1 MKRHSS
7 LIPLSHDHHH
17 ALVQARRLRR
27 AAGGDPTARRA
38 ATASFLRFFSD
49 ESVRHFRQEEERLFP
64 VLVDVASA
72 EELLVKALL
81 DHQRLRALVAR
92 LDQNLSRGGTDAL
105 LMRELA
111 DQLENHIRLEE
122 RRLFPLMEEIAAE
135 ALGRLDL
142 AWRRAGAET
151 VVDLLAPLGR
161 GPSWSIDTDDLN
173 ATLLV
178 WDSGEG
184 SPEHVNA
191 ELDVLILV
199 LAGSA
204 TVTINGDPYATQAG
218 DAIVLTKGSSRR
230 IVAGPHGVRYVSVHR
245 RRAPL
250 QIAAV
255 ASGATPG

>member
-1 MKRHSS
+1 
-7 LIPLSHDHHH
+7 LDQ
-17 ALVQARRLRR
+17 ALHRLDPAAARRG
-27 AAGGDPTARRA
+27 AA
-38 ATASFLRFFSD
+38 ASFLRFFSD

-64 VLVDVASA
+64 ALVDVASG

-92 LDQNLSRGGTDAL
+92 LDQNLSRSATDAP

-122 RRLFPLMEEIAAE
+122 RRLFPLMEELVPE

-142 AWRRAGAET
+142 AGPHTDAEA
-151 VVDLLAPLGR
+151 VVDLLALVGR
-161 GPSWSIDTDDLN
+161 GPLWGTETDDLN

-178 WDSGEG
+178 WDANEG
-184 SPEHVNA
+184 PPEHVNG
-191 ELDVLILV
+191 ELEVLMLV

-204 TVTINGDPYATQAG
+204 TVTINGDPCAMQAG
-218 DAIVLTKGSSRR
+218 ETIVLRKGHSRR
-230 IVAGPHGVRYVSVHR
+230 IEAGPEGVRYLSVHG

-250 QIAAV
+250 KIAAV
-255 ASGATPG
+255 ASGAAPD

>member
-27 AAGGDPTARRA
+27 AAGGDLTARRA
-38 ATASFLRFFSD
+38 AAASFLRFFSD

-64 VLVDVASA
+64 ALVDVASG

-92 LDQNLSRGGTDAL
+92 LDQNLSRSATDAP

-122 RRLFPLMEEIAAE
+122 RRLFPLMEELVPE

-142 AWRRAGAET
+142 AGPHTDAEA
-151 VVDLLAPLGR
+151 VVDLLALFGR
-161 GPSWSIDTDDLN
+161 GPLWGTETDDLN

-178 WDSGEG
+178 WDANEG
-184 SPEHVNA
+184 PPEYVNA
-191 ELDVLILV
+191 ELDVLMLV

-204 TVTINGDPYATQAG
+204 IVTINGDPCAMQAG
-218 DAIVLTKGSSRR
+218 EAIVLRKGHSRR
-230 IVAGPHGVRYVSVHR
+230 IEAGPEGVRYLSVHG

-250 QIAAV
+250 KIAAV
-255 ASGATPG
+255 ASGAAPD